1 MIKYGISEL
10 SIISVRKEPNH
21 QSEMTSQILFGEIFR
36 IIENTNKWS
45 YVKITFD
52 NYEGWIDSNN
62 ITELSEDSFNH
73 INSNPGYVTQ
83 NLSNIVLNDK
93 NEQIIL
99 PMGSILPN
107 FNKANKS
114 FTISENQYQL
124 LGKYND
130 DKPDIVNLSKQFFNS
145 PYLWGGKN
153 PFGIDCSGFVQVIFK
168 VIGGKLPRDA
178 NQQVN
183 LGSTV
188 NFISDVKPG
197 DLAFFDDDEGNI
209 IHVGIILNN
218 NEIIHAFG
226 KVRID
231 KLDQQGIYNLDLKKY
246 THELRVIKRIK

>member
-10 SIISVRKEPNH
+10 SIISVRKESSN
-21 QSEMTSQILFGEIFR
+21 QSEMTSQILFGETFQIL
-36 IIENTNKWS
+36 EETNKWS
-45 YVKITFD
+45 YVKITLD
-52 NYEGWIDSNN
+52 NYEGWINSNS

-73 INSNPGYVTQ
+73 INSNPGHVTK
-83 NLSNIVLNDK
+83 NLTNIILNDE
-93 NEQIIL
+93 NEQMIL
-99 PMGSILPN
+99 PMGSSLPN
-107 FNKANKS
+107 INKVNKT
-114 FTISENQYQL
+114 FIINKNQYQL
-124 LGKYND
+124 HERYND

-153 PFGIDCSGFVQVIFK
+153 PFGIDCSGFVQVVFK
-168 VIGGKLPRDA
+168 VIGKKLPRDA

-188 NFISDVKPG
+188 NFISDIKPG

-231 KLDQQGIYNLDLKKY
+231 KLDQQGIYNIDLKKY

>member
-1 MIKYGISEL
+1 MVKHGISEL

-21 QSEMTSQILFGEIFR
+21 QSEMTSQILFGETFQ
-36 IIENTNKWS
+36 IIEEAHKWS

-52 NYEGWIDSNN
+52 SYEGWIDSNS
-62 ITELSEDSFNH
+62 ITKLSEDSFNH
-73 INSNPGYVTQ
+73 INSNPGTVIQ
-83 NLSNIVLNDK
+83 NLSNIIINDK
-93 NEQIIL
+93 NEQMIL
-99 PMGSILPN
+99 PMGSSLPN
-107 FNKANKS
+107 FNKVNQSFIINK
-114 FTISENQYQL
+114 NQYQL
-124 LGKYND
+124 PGKYND
-130 DKPDIVNLSKQFFNS
+130 DKPDIENISKQFLNS

-168 VIGGKLPRDA
+168 VIGIKLPRDA

-218 NEIIHAFG
+218 NEISHAYG

-246 THELRVIKRIK
+246 THELRIIRRIK

>member
-10 SIISVRKEPNH
+10 SIISVRKEPSD
-21 QSEMTSQILFGEIFR
+21 QSEMTSQILFGETFQIL
-36 IIENTNKWS
+36 EDTHKWS

-52 NYEGWIDSNN
+52 NYEGWIDSNS

-73 INSNPGYVTQ
+73 INSNPGTVTQ
-83 NLSNIVLNDK
+83 NLSIVILNDK
-93 NEQIIL
+93 NEQLIL
-99 PMGSILPN
+99 PMGSTLPN
-107 FNKANKS
+107 YNKLNK
-114 FTISENQYQL
+114 TLLINKNQYRL
-124 LGKYND
+124 LEKYNN
-130 DKPDIVNLSKQFFNS
+130 DKPDIDNLSKQFLNS

-153 PFGIDCSGFVQVIFK
+153 PFGIDCSGFVQVVFK
-168 VIGGKLPRDA
+168 VIGKKLPRDA

-197 DLAFFDDDEGNI
+197 DLAFIDDDEGNI

-231 KLDQQGIYNLDLKKY
+231 KLDQQGIYNLELKKY
-246 THELRVIKRIK
+246 THKLRVIKRIL

>member
-10 SIISVRKEPNH
+10 SIISVRKEPGN
-21 QSEMTSQILFGEIFR
+21 QSEMTNQILFGETFQ
-36 IIENTNKWS
+36 IIEDTNKWS

-52 NYEGWIDSNN
+52 SYEGWIDSNS
-62 ITELSEDSFNH
+62 ITELSEDLFNH
-73 INSNPGYVTQ
+73 INSNPCTVTQ
-83 NLSNIVLNDK
+83 NLSNIIINDK

-99 PMGSILPN
+99 PMGSTLPN
-107 FNKANKS
+107 FNKDNKT
-114 FTISENQYQL
+114 FIINKNQYQL
-124 LGKYND
+124 HERYND
-130 DKPDIVNLSKQFFNS
+130 DKPDIVNLSKQFLNS

-153 PFGIDCSGFVQVIFK
+153 PFGIDCSGFVQVVFK
-168 VIGGKLPRDA
+168 VTGKKLPRDA

-183 LGSTV
+183 LGNTV
-188 NFISDVKPG
+188 NFISDTKPG

-218 NEIIHAFG
+218 NEIIHAYG

>member
-10 SIISVRKEPNH
+10 SIISVRKEPSH
-21 QSEMTSQILFGEIFR
+21 QSEMTSQILFGETFQ
-36 IIENTNKWS
+36 IIENTYKWS

-52 NYEGWIDSNN
+52 NYEGWIDSNS

-73 INSNPGYVTQ
+73 INSNPSPVTQ
-83 NLSNIVLNDK
+83 NLSNVILNDK

-99 PMGSILPN
+99 QMGSTLPN
-107 FNKANKS
+107 FNKVNKS
-114 FTISENQYQL
+114 FIINKNQYQL

-130 DKPDIVNLSKQFFNS
+130 NKPDIDNLSKLFLNC

-153 PFGIDCSGFVQVIFK
+153 PFGIDCSGFVQVVFK
-168 VIGGKLPRDA
+168 VIGEKLPRDA

-188 NFISDVKPG
+188 NFISDSKPG
-197 DLAFFDDDEGNI
+197 DLAFFDDAEGNI

-218 NEIIHAFG
+218 NEIIHAYG

-246 THELRVIKRIK
+246 THTLRIIKRIK